1 MTKRILVIAN
11 DTASEQSLHDVIR
24 ACAEE
29 ADAEVLVLA
38 SESVLDACLE
48 RLQAAGIRARGR
60 VGPADPIQAVS
71 DGLDG
76 FAADEI
82 VLATSARKWPLWPS
96 RDLVDR
102 VRRRYAG
109 TIFHVVL
116 DPVAKHRPRLH
127 TPLPLVPRLSERR

>member
-1 MTKRILVIAN
+1 MTKRVLVIAN
-11 DTASEQSLHDVIR
+11 DTAAEQPLHDVIR
-24 ACAEE
+24 ACAQD

-38 SESVLDACLE
+38 AESGLDACLE
-48 RLQAAGIRARGR
+48 RLRAAGIRARGR
-60 VGPADPIQAVS
+60 GGPEDPLQAVS

-82 VLATSARKWPLWPS
+82 VVATAKRKWPPWPS

-102 VRRRYAG
+102 VRNRFAG

-116 DPVAKHRPRLH
+116 DPVPKHRPRRH
-127 TPLPLVPRLSERR
+127 TPLPLVPRFSERR

>member
-1 MTKRILVIAN
+1 MAKRVLVIAS
-11 DTASEQSLHDVIR
+11 DTAGEQSLHDVIR
-24 ACAEE
+24 ACAEN
-29 ADAEVLVLA
+29 ADTEVLVLA
-38 SESVLDACLE
+38 FESDLDACIE
-48 RLQAAGIRARGR
+48 SLQAAGIRARGR
-60 VGPADPIQAVS
+60 VGPADPLRAVS

-82 VLATSARKWPLWPS
+82 VLATAARKWPLWPG

-102 VRRRYAG
+102 IRKRFAG

-116 DPVAKHRPRLH
+116 QPTPKPSSIPA